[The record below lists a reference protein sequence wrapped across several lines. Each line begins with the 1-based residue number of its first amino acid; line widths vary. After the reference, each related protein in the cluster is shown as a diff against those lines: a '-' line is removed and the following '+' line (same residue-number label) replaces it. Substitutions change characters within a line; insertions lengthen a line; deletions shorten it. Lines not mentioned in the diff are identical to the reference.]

1 MLAMQ
6 NMPESKKKNKKTTTT
21 TTTKKQKHTNEKEIS
36 NRYLR
41 EHQQITCFM
50 LSRFM
55 AVKGGE
61 AF

>member
-6 NMPESKKKNKKTTTT
+6 NMPESQEK
-21 TTTKKQKHTNEKEIS
+21 KHTHKQTNKKEIS

-41 EHQQITCFM
+41 EHQQKTCFM

-55 AVKGGE
+55 AIKGGE

>member
-6 NMPESKKKNKKTTTT
+6 NMPESQKNKKQQ
-21 TTTKKQKHTNEKEIS
+21 KKTHKHTNKKEIS

-41 EHQQITCFM
+41 EYQQKTCFM

>member
-6 NMPESKKKNKKTTTT
+6 NMPESQKKKKNNNKAN
-21 TTTKKQKHTNEKEIS
+21 KQTNKQTNKKEIS
-36 NRYLR
+36 NRYFR

-61 AF
+61 TF

>member
-6 NMPESKKKNKKTTTT
+6 NMPESQEK
-21 TTTKKQKHTNEKEIS
+21 KHTHTHTHTQTNKKEIS

-41 EHQQITCFM
+41 EHQQKTCFM

-55 AVKGGE
+55 AIKGGE

>member
-6 NMPESKKKNKKTTTT
+6 NMPESQKKTKKYKQTNKK
-21 TTTKKQKHTNEKEIS
+21 EIR

-41 EHQQITCFM
+41 EYQQKTCFM
-50 LSRFM
+50 LSRFT

>member
-6 NMPESKKKNKKTTTT
+6 NMPESKKKTKTKTK
-21 TTTKKQKHTNEKEIS
+21 TKKHKQTNKKEIS

-41 EHQQITCFM
+41 ELQQKTCFM

>member
-1 MLAMQ
+1 MQ
-6 NMPESKKKNKKTTTT
+6 NMPESQKKKKTHTHKQTNKKDT
-21 TTTKKQKHTNEKEIS
+21 S

-41 EHQQITCFM
+41 EHQQKTCFM

-55 AVKGGE
+55 AIKGGE

>member
-6 NMPESKKKNKKTTTT
+6 NMPESQKKQKTKKKNTH
-21 TTTKKQKHTNEKEIS
+21 KQTNKKEII

-41 EHQQITCFM
+41 EHQQKTCFM

-55 AVKGGE
+55 AIKGGE

>member
-6 NMPESKKKNKKTTTT
+6 NMPESKKK
-21 TTTKKQKHTNEKEIS
+21 KQKKNTHTQTNKKEIS

>member
-1 MLAMQ
+1 MQ
-6 NMPESKKKNKKTTTT
+6 NMPESKKKTKKHKQTNKKET
-21 TTTKKQKHTNEKEIS
+21 S

-41 EHQQITCFM
+41 EHQQKTCFM

-55 AVKGGE
+55 AIKGGE

>member
-6 NMPESKKKNKKTTTT
+6 NMPESKKTNKKTTTT
-21 TTTKKQKHTNEKEIS
+21 TTKQKHTNKKEIS

>member
-6 NMPESKKKNKKTTTT
+6 NMPESQKKKKKKKKKYKQTNKK
-21 TTTKKQKHTNEKEIS
+21 EIR

-41 EHQQITCFM
+41 EYQQKTCFM
-50 LSRFM
+50 LSRFT